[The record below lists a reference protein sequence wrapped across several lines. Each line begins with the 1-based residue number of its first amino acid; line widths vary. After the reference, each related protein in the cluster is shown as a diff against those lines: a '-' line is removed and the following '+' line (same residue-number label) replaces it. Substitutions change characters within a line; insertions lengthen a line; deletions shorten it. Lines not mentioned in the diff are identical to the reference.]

1 MSNTRYIEFDSQYRN
16 RNEWP
21 KPAEFEILISQSGT
35 RDRFNAL
42 DPVSD
47 SAIMLHQPVSFI
59 NSNPGSFSI
68 TGSVSINS
76 GPSVTQTSDPNQI
89 VIKTNSSNPVQRE
102 DNFYAGAVIEATSVS
117 PVQRRRIS
125 GSKFLYN
132 DNITSDDYILFSLQ
146 NPFTDTVVDGVGIS
160 ISNPSTPTDT
170 EFPLL
175 YIPTGENSNNYYVN
189 CIVQRVPNSL
199 NPSSVESRTIVGY
212 NGPTKLGYDGLTRLA
227 QLDLPFSNFLS
238 TDSIIIRRKPAY
250 ETGTTQSG
258 TSTTIFVLDA
268 TASPEPNF
276 YVGSFIR
283 FPGSLSPI
291 PTTTTNGNQVRKI
304 VKYDST
310 TKTVTVSPPFTSIPG
325 TDIYE
330 ILPFTRDNANPFV
343 YTGSMVSQQEM
354 VCYEIKLVNLI
365 LPNRILSV
373 GKGSLITF
381 YPYVYVQLSNVS
393 TPGAGNKNIIYSNN
407 PNSTKAL
414 FRAAITDVP
423 NLTTSTFIKI
433 DGDGTV
439 QTVKFKPNDNLYF
452 CVTLPSGEVFETILP
467 EFVSP
472 RIPNVLS
479 QVSAMFAIRRV

>member
-16 RNEWP
+16 RNQWP
-21 KPAEFEILISQSGT
+21 KAAEFEIPISQSGT

-42 DPVSD
+42 DPVS
-47 SAIMLHQPVSFI
+47 SAAIILHQPVSFI
-59 NSNPGSFSI
+59 NTAPGSFNM
-68 TGSVSINS
+68 TGSVSIIAAY
-76 GPSVTQTSDPNQI
+76 SVTQTSDPNQI
-89 VIKTNSSNPVQRE
+89 VIKTIHTTNPVQKE
-102 DNFYAGAVIEATSVS
+102 DNFYAGAVITATVS
-117 PVQRRRIS
+117 TVPQRRRITA
-125 GSKFLYN
+125 SKWLYT
-132 DNITSDDYILFSLQ
+132 DASFDYILFSLQ
-146 NPFTDTVVDGVGIS
+146 NPFTDSAVVDGIAVTIG
-160 ISNPSTPTDT
+160 NPSTPDQDQP
-170 EFPLL
+170 FLF
-175 YIPTGENSNNYYVN
+175 IPTGENANNFYIN
-189 CIVQRVPNSL
+189 CIVQRVDNSL
-199 NPSSVESRTIVGY
+199 VVQNTANIIA
-212 NGPTKLGYDGLTRLA
+212 YDGLTRLA
-227 QLDLPFSNFLS
+227 QLDAQFTGFNSN
-238 TDSIIIRRKPAY
+238 DSIIIRRKPAS

-258 TSTTIFVLDA
+258 SSTTTFVLAA
-268 TASPEPNF
+268 TASSEPNF

-291 PTTTTNGNQVRKI
+291 PTATTNGDQTRKI
-304 VKYDST
+304 IKYDSV
-310 TKTVTVSPPFTSIPG
+310 TKTVTVSPPFLTTPSTP
-325 TDIYE
+325 DIYE
-330 ILPFTRDNANPFV
+330 ILPFTIDNANPFV

-393 TPGAGNKNIIYSNN
+393 APGAGNKHIIYSNN

-414 FRAAITDVP
+414 FRAPITDVP
-423 NLTTSTFIKI
+423 NLTSSTFIKI